1 MATPKHFSLSFLMA
15 LTIALIGALDI
26 HGQQVE
32 ARGLITINLKDVA
45 FANVLKVLS
54 EKTGLKFVADPDV
67 QDRRISVSLN
77 NVSSEEAI
85 AAIMNSNNMGYRLLE
100 GTDIYVVSDIRK
112 IQRETTVKQIKLQF
126 ADAVELQQTLSR
138 IVTPGVGV
146 VVADQRTNTVILR
159 DNAETLQRLEDLIRS
174 LDTPTP
180 QIYIQAAIAEI
191 SLTKD
196 NATGIE
202 WLWKNPN
209 LVGPGDKAAT
219 RFDLRRTTPTPQYYD
234 NTGQPLGIGLPPG
247 MGLGIG
253 IVNRSFDAIL
263 QALQVEKD
271 VNILSRP
278 FLVTLD
284 NKEAVIEVGDQIPY
298 KVLNQYGITS
308 YEFKA
313 ATIKLRVRAHINN
326 DQTITVEVTPN
337 ADFQNGAT
345 PDGIPIIARR
355 MANTTIKINNNETI
369 VIGGLMRESKSRTI
383 SRVPLLGAIPLIGWL
398 FSSRNHQNVKTEL
411 VVFINPSIVTD
422 QIIKQQLQP
431 NAQLSPSA
439 REKLGAFE
447 NTQPSGKKE

>member
-1 MATPKHFSLSFLMA
+1 MIRKIYAFQILLIVATLQLCCA
-15 LTIALIGALDI
+15 TLLA
-26 HGQQVE
+26 QQTE
-32 ARGLITINLKDVA
+32 QTGLVTINLKDVA

-85 AAIMNSNNMGYRLLE
+85 TAIMNSNNMGYRLLE

-112 IQRETTVKQIKLQF
+112 IQRETTVRQIRLQF
-126 ADAVELQQTLSR
+126 ADAVELQNTLNK

-159 DNAETLQRLEDLIRS
+159 DNAEALHRLEELIKS

-180 QIYIQAAIAEI
+180 QIYVQAAIAEI

-196 NATGIE
+196 RSSGLE

-209 LVGPGDKAAT
+209 LLSNQDKIGT
-219 RFDLRRTTPTPQYYD
+219 RFDLRPITNQPQYFD
-234 NTGQPLGIGLPPG
+234 NAGQRLGIGLPSG
-247 MGLGIG
+247 LGLGIG
-253 IVNRSFDAIL
+253 IINKSFDAVL

-278 FLVTLD
+278 YLITLD

-326 DQTITVEVTPN
+326 DNTITVEVTPN
-337 ADFQNGAT
+337 ADFQNGQT

-355 MANTTIKINNNETI
+355 MANTTIKIGNNQTI
-369 VIGGLMRESKSRTI
+369 VIGGLMRETNSTVV
-383 SRVPLLGAIPLIGWL
+383 SRVPLLGAIPLLGRL
-398 FSSRNHQNVKTEL
+398 FSSRSNQLVKTEL
-411 VVFINPSIVTD
+411 VVFINPTIVTD
-422 QIIKQQLQP
+422 KLIKTQLQP
-431 NAQLSPSA
+431 EKILSEPAQ
-439 REKLGAFE
+439 EKIEEL
-447 NTQPSGKKE
+447 NPPKK